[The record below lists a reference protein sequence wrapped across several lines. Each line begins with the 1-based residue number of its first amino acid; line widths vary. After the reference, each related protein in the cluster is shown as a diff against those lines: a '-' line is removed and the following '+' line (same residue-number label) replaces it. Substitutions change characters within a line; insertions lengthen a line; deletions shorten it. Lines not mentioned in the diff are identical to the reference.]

1 MSTKIGL
8 QGELL
13 ASSVLLSYGIEND
26 LVSKD
31 KYDIVAWFD
40 QKPMRVQVKATAK
53 CYNENDGKSL
63 RYNFQTAYGSDK
75 RPYNDNEVDFLI
87 LVALDIRIA
96 QFILPINNKTKKI
109 YEKQMTIENERN
121 TFNIIKN
128 TLFNKCLC
136 S

>member
-1 MSTKIGL
+1 
-8 QGELL
+8 
-13 ASSVLLSYGIEND
+13 
-26 LVSKD
+26 
-31 KYDIVAWFD
+31 
-40 QKPMRVQVKATAK
+40 MRVQVKATAK

>member
-63 RYNFQTAYGSDK
+63 RYNFKTAYGSDK

-136 S
+136 G

>member
-87 LVALDIRIA
+87 LVALDIRIV
-96 QFILPINNKTKKI
+96 QFILRQ
-109 YEKQMTIENERN
+109 Y
-121 TFNIIKN
+121 
-128 TLFNKCLC
+128 